1 LPGASLSSPRLE
13 GAGMVCRVKP
23 GLDRDQNVA
32 FSGFVIVSQQ
42 NCALRQFDRDAV
54 LDKL

>member
-1 LPGASLSSPRLE
+1 
-13 GAGMVCRVKP
+13 MVCRVKP
-23 GLDRDQNVA
+23 GLDSDQNVA